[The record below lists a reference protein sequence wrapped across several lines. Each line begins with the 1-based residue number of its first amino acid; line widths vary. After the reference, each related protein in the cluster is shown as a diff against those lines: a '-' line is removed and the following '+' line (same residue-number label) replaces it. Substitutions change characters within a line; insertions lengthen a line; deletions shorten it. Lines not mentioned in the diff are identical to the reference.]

1 MCSAGAIGSG
11 MIEPK
16 IQVTTL
22 LQLAPSADGSI
33 LVSGEIDLS
42 NADVFEAAILEA
54 WDGGTDLVL
63 DISNV
68 TFIGITG
75 AHTLMRLAKVA
86 HREISLRGARP
97 SVVRLLRLI
106 QVDEREVSIQLDAA
120 AMSS

>member
-1 MCSAGAIGSG
+1 M
-11 MIEPK
+11 
-16 IQVTTL
+16 TTL

-97 SVVRLLRLI
+97 SVVKLLRLI
-106 QVDEREVSIQLDAA
+106 QVDERAVSIQDDAA